1 MSGTGYVNH
10 VRIWP
15 RSGLICLYLGVVLL
29 VLHACYKLLSWY
41 LYVTMLLSLY
51 EQTVMTVGL
60 IVGVLVAAI
69 LICAIIRHRR
79 KLKLSSTAQ
88 PAGPKP
94 RFRKREK
101 FMFYGRKMLRKVR
114 SISGAQ
120 AHSARRQVRK
130 RRDYINL
137 AKSLKNILQND
148 DGSIQP
154 VLQVKE
160 PPPAILE
167 ADPNEMQLPPEL
179 HIPPEVLYMLKNI
192 RVFGHFEQPLF
203 LELCRSVETKFVP
216 AGAFLFRRGQP
227 DDSIFVVQCGRLCVF
242 ITEPDG
248 HEFQVKEVLQGDSVH
263 SLLSVLDVITGHPN
277 PYKTVSAKA
286 TEDTMVLRLPVRAFQ
301 SVFERYPE
309 SLVRVVQMMVVR
321 LQRVTFQTLHNLL
334 GLSSELINRE
344 DISDPNLAIHVL
356 TRRASSPVK
365 KPSTASIGSNSSD
378 EAITKVTHMDNEKD
392 ALKKVLSLDRSGGTS
407 ASDSDQEFR
416 NRSGS
421 AASMRAMGRINPLT
435 GRPRSHS
442 LAVISLNVPS
452 GQKKPKPTSLEV
464 DTTGRLLMSTSDFQA
479 AAGRARVHGLDDS
492 KPHKGSSGKPP
503 DLPRSASEDL
513 GGDPLMS
520 PGSDAVFT
528 PPTRGCLVTSDSK
541 MLQDDLPGPSGTD
554 SGSDVKGLASA
565 SPRVQKRVTIAEG
578 YETNPSEKKRNVS
591 GDNTL
596 YSDEEIQEMAR
607 KDLVRILGL
616 EDGSILDEHANIAHI
631 QAGSVVI
638 REGDQEASLLFVVTG
653 SLAMIQTIVDTDEE
667 QVIFMARP
675 GEFVGEL
682 AVLTGEPSFFTVRAR
697 QDCFVV
703 AISKTSFYSI
713 MRQCPQVVLR
723 IGHYVVKK
731 LSPFVRQTDFAL
743 DWMGLEAGKAVY
755 RQGEKSDCVYIVLN
769 GRLRSVLTLPC
780 GKKELMGEHGR
791 GEIVGVVE
799 VLTRTDRTTTVH
811 AIRDTELAKLPSG
824 MLDLIKR
831 KYPQTVS
838 RLIEI
843 LGQRLLGQV
852 QEKVGSHALSDI
864 QASAPVENLSTV
876 AIVAVSDD
884 VPISNFTLEL
894 MHSLNAIGSVLRL
907 TKEHILQT
915 LGGSALD
922 SMHEYRLTDWLGQQE
937 DLHRIVLYQADKRMT
952 AWTQRCI
959 RQADCILIVGIAGND
974 PNQVGDVEKQIESSA
989 VRAQKEL
996 ILLHR
1001 EKDGAYSPPERTAE
1015 WLNAR
1020 GWCVSHHHI
1029 RCPKRMFSKRSPA
1042 KVRETYE
1049 RLFEKAPVRTSDFS
1063 RLARFLTGTSFG
1075 LVLGGGGARGMSQIG
1090 IMQAME
1096 EAGIPIDMVGGTSI
1110 GAFTGA
1116 LYCEEGRV
1124 QGIQARAF
1132 KWCRDMGTLWP
1143 KITDLTYP
1151 FTAMFTGR
1159 AFNMSIRDTFQDK
1172 LIEDLWIPYF
1182 NITTDI
1188 TDSKMRVHTSG
1199 SLWRYTRASMS
1210 LSGYLPPLCDPK
1222 DGHLLLDGGYVNNV
1236 PADVMRSLGAQ
1247 TVIAVDVG
1255 SEDDSQLTN
1264 YGDDLS
1270 GWWLLWKRWN
1280 PWASHVRV
1288 LDMSEIQSRLA
1299 YVSCMKQ
1306 LEEVKNSSYCQ
1317 YIRPPINRYKTMHFH
1332 KYQDL
1337 CDIGYHHG
1345 ETVFEGW
1352 KKSKYLDELFKEKRD
1367 NQRRR
1372 GDQQQT
1378 VGQMPRFTDL
1388 AAMVSRLNAPQWAMF
1403 HQEDVDH
1410 TDSATLWRLESRVAS
1425 DLPEGMDPNRHSLS
1439 SEEIEVEESES
1450 DISPLQVSGVLMSD
1464 GLRQRKPGPNVSAAV
1479 DDEGEDE
1486 DEN

>member
-15 RSGLICLYLGVVLL
+15 RSGLFCLYLGVFLL
-29 VLHACYKLLSWY
+29 LLHAFYKLLSWY

-51 EQTVMTVGL
+51 EQTVMTAGL
-60 IVGVLVAAI
+60 IVVVLVAAI

-79 KLKLSSTAQ
+79 KMKLTNTAQ
-88 PAGPKP
+88 AAGPKP

-114 SISGAQ
+114 SISGSQ
-120 AHSARRQVRK
+120 IHSARRQVRK

-137 AKSLKNILQND
+137 ARSLKNILQTD
-148 DGSIQP
+148 DGSMQP

-227 DDSIFVVQCGRLCVF
+227 DDSIFVVQSGRLCVF

-248 HEFQVKEVLQGDSVH
+248 HEFEVKKVLQGDSVH

-334 GLSSELINRE
+334 GLSSELINMG
-344 DISDPNLAIHVL
+344 DISDPNLNIHVL
-356 TRRASSPVK
+356 NRRTCSPVK
-365 KPSTASIGSNSSD
+365 KPSTASLGSNSSE
-378 EAITKVTHMDNEKD
+378 EAVTKVTHMDSEKRE
-392 ALKKVLSLDRSGGTS
+392 RSGTAS
-407 ASDSDQEFR
+407 ASDSDQESR
-416 NRSGS
+416 NRSS
-421 AASMRAMGRINPLT
+421 STAS
-435 GRPRSHS
+435 
-442 LAVISLNVPS
+442 SLNLPS

-464 DTTGRLLMSTSDFQA
+464 DTTGRLLMSASDFQA
-479 AAGRARVHGLDDS
+479 AAGRARVQGLEDN
-492 KPHKGSSGKPP
+492 KAYKM
-503 DLPRSASEDL
+503 SA
-513 GGDPLMS
+513 
-520 PGSDAVFT
+520 
-528 PPTRGCLVTSDSK
+528 
-541 MLQDDLPGPSGTD
+541 QDDLPGPSGTD
-554 SGSDVKGLASA
+554 SGSEVKGLASA
-565 SPRVQKRVTIAEG
+565 SPKVQKRVTIAEG
-578 YETNPSEKKRNVS
+578 YTTSPRDKKRHVS
-591 GDNTL
+591 GDNTV

-667 QVIFMARP
+667 QVIFVARP

-713 MRQCPQVVLR
+713 MRLCPQVVLR
-723 IGHYVVKK
+723 IGQYVVKK

-799 VLTRTDRTTTVH
+799 VLTRTDRSTTVH

-852 QEKVGSHALSDI
+852 QEKVGSHAISDMH
-864 QASAPVENLSTV
+864 ASAPVENLSTV
-876 AIVAVSDD
+876 AIVAISDD
-884 VPISNFTLEL
+884 VPVSNFTLEL

-952 AWTQRCI
+952 TWTQRCI
-959 RQADCILIVGIAGND
+959 RQADCILIVGIADHD
-974 PNQVGDVEKQIESSA
+974 PTQVGNIEKQIESSA

-996 ILLHR
+996 ILLHK
-1001 EKDGAYSPPERTAE
+1001 EKDGVYAPPERTAE

-1042 KVRETYE
+1042 KIRETYE
-1049 RLFEKAPVRTSDFS
+1049 RLFEKAPIRTSDFS

-1075 LVLGGGGARGMSQIG
+1075 LVLGGGGARGMSQVG

-1096 EAGIPIDMVGGTSI
+1096 EAGIPIDVVGGTSI

-1116 LYCEEGRV
+1116 LYCEEGKV
-1124 QGIQARAF
+1124 EGVASRAF
-1132 KWCRDMGTLWP
+1132 KWCKDMGTLWP

-1159 AFNMSIRDTFQDK
+1159 AFNKSIRDAFQDK

-1182 NITTDI
+1182 NISTDI

-1199 SLWRYTRASMS
+1199 SVWRYTRASMT

-1236 PADVMRSLGAQ
+1236 PADVMRSMGAQ

-1255 SEDDSQLTN
+1255 SEDNTQLTN

-1345 ETVFEGW
+1345 QTVFEGW

-1372 GDQQQT
+1372 TDQPQT
-1378 VGQMPRFTDL
+1378 VGQIPRFTDL
-1388 AAMVSRLNAPQWAMF
+1388 AAIVSRLNTPQWVPF
-1403 HQEDVDH
+1403 NQDEVDH
-1410 TDSATLWRLESRVAS
+1410 TDSATLWRLESRVGS
-1425 DLPEGMDPNRHSLS
+1425 DLPPAGGVSDPHRQSLS

-1450 DISPLQVSGVLMSD
+1450 DVSPPMPQVQSILSD
-1464 GLRQRKPGPNVSAAV
+1464 GVRQRKVGFNETAAV
-1479 DDEGEDE
+1479 DDEVEEDEYE